1 MRASLANAA
10 PEGSPALI
18 HCEIS
23 ACNSTVCPLRLPFS
37 GPVGISLLLLSI
49 VSLFIGPLLYQ
60 WLGHGGFAAKAV
72 DSLIIALLIVLM
84 AFLLI
89 PESWA
94 ELGYWSVALI
104 LAGYLVPG
112 LLEHTIKKA
121 AHTFHIVSLFL
132 ALAGLALH
140 ASLDGAA
147 LAINQGGATSSLSLV
162 IVLHRFGV
170 GMMLWMMVQPVF
182 GKQAAFGVLGFVS
195 LATVGGYL
203 LSGIVLRLEGDYTMS
218 VIQALIIGMIVH
230 SLVHR
235 SHSASHHH

>member
-1 MRASLANAA
+1 M
-10 PEGSPALI
+10 
-18 HCEIS
+18 
-23 ACNSTVCPLRLPFS
+23 
-37 GPVGISLLLLSI
+37 LLLSI

-60 WLGHGGFAAKAV
+60 WLGHGGFAAQAV
-72 DSLIIALLIVLM
+72 DKLIIAVLIVMM

-94 ELGYWSVALI
+94 ELGYLSLVLI

-112 LLEHTIKKA
+112 LLEQTIKKA
-121 AHTFHIVSLFL
+121 AHTFHIVSLLL
-132 ALAGLALH
+132 ALLGLALH
-140 ASLDGAA
+140 ASLDGAV
-147 LAINQGGATSSLSLV
+147 LAIDQNGATINLSLA

-182 GKQAAFGVLGFVS
+182 GKSAAFAVLGFVS
-195 LATVGGYL
+195 LATVGGFL
-203 LSGIVLRLEGDYTMS
+203 LSDLVLGLESDHAIS

-235 SHSASHHH
+235 NHSVSHHH